1 MTNEEAKEILEK
13 MGATK
18 QEHWEAVKVAIRV
31 LDEAGKT
38 EPKQPTYGI
47 KGSCADV
54 EFELINSFGGLA
66 IKMVGNE
73 SGNICKLLANGTLMI
88 LPGVS
93 NVPGLQLDGEGRIK
107 VSG

>member
-47 KGSCADV
+47 KGSGADV
-54 EFELINSFGGLA
+54 EFELVQG
-66 IKMVGNE
+66 E
-73 SGNICKLLANGTLMI
+73 SEVTLKQVELPKDSILTI
-88 LPGVS
+88 LPDGS
-93 NVPGLQLDGEGRIK
+93 LYRYSHTLHVPGLQLDDTGRIK
-107 VSG
+107 VTE